1 MESADDRSA
10 RPGGTSMNDIAQR
23 AEPTAA
29 TPDLWQSIP
38 LECILGAVTVFLAA
52 ALKLAGLL
60 P

>member
-1 MESADDRSA
+1 MAPAADRSA
-10 RPGGTSMNDIAQR
+10 REEFPMNDIARR
-23 AEPTAA
+23 AEATAA

-52 ALKLAGLL
+52 GLKLAGLL